1 MAEHP
6 SASTAVGRDVAVVIG
21 AFLVLG
27 VLSGVLWWLVVPPAQ
42 FTRLRSGGSM
52 SEVELG
58 KQFSA
63 DGFYVVIAAVV
74 GVVTGLALAWWRSR
88 DPLLTSVLLVLGSA
102 LAAALMAV
110 TGHLLGPG
118 PTRAALAAAKVGAKI
133 PERLDV
139 DTAVVYLTWPVAVLL
154 GASVVLLGKSL
165 DTDA

>member
-1 MAEHP
+1 
-6 SASTAVGRDVAVVIG
+6 
-21 AFLVLG
+21 
-27 VLSGVLWWLVVPPAQ
+27 
-42 FTRLRSGGSM
+42 M

-118 PTRAALAAAKVGAKI
+118 PTGAALAAAKVGAKI